1 MDMHLIIKCTLLQV
15 YKVIKKLQGL
25 NFILLIIKNRAETNI
40 TKEIYNQPNIISNV
54 NISLIVNELYSNNK
68 YSHNKMVIMVI

>member
-1 MDMHLIIKCTLLQV
+1 MDMPLIIKCTLLQV

-25 NFILLIIKNRAETNI
+25 NFILLIIKNPAETNI

>member
-15 YKVIKKLQGL
+15 YKIIKKLQGL

-40 TKEIYNQPNIISNV
+40 TKEIYNQPNIISNM
-54 NISLIVNELYSNNK
+54 NISCKLYVFK
-68 YSHNKMVIMVI
+68 